1 MTAHAAEARQ
11 DRRLPT
17 SLSDL
22 GWSSAEMPTPAG
34 RPTVYETGP
43 REGSKVLLLHGIG
56 GGGAA
61 YLWKLLGPILAGHR
75 LIAPSFVG

>member
-1 MTAHAAEARQ
+1 
-11 DRRLPT
+11 
-17 SLSDL
+17 
-22 GWSSAEMPTPAG
+22 MPTPAG